1 MPYNIWNVLHIFATL
16 RGIIGTIPTLI
27 AFGLYLNVKDP
38 RLVDLSRAY
47 LSTLLTESKA
57 PDWVRALANGNGPD
71 VVDAARADMMANPEF
86 EQLRLEE
93 EEDGRSD

>member
-1 MPYNIWNVLHIFATL
+1 MPYNIWNVMHTFATL

-47 LSTLLTESKA
+47 LSTLQSESRA

-71 VVDAARADMMANPEF
+71 VIDAARADMMTDMEF
-86 EQLRLEE
+86 RQLKLE
-93 EEDGRSD
+93 EEDGHSD